1 MNREMM
7 IKVKLEATI
16 EKCHVVYDLER
27 LSYLSMIHTQT
38 CRTRAATQSP
48 SCSSKALTYLLK
60 N

>member
-7 IKVKLEATI
+7 IKVKLEATL

-38 CRTRAATQSP
+38 CRTRAPTQSP
-48 SCSSKALTYLLK
+48 SCSSKALTY
-60 N
+60 